1 MKDAPS
7 NMEKIGG
14 FLLDSRS
21 SLLYDKLKNFN
32 LLERNASDLILM
44 TPLHTPYSGAVV
56 QLREGIKTIPFGNI
70 SPLLSQHD
78 SSSMNFN

>member
-44 TPLHTPYSGAVV
+44 TLYTHLILGRWFSLERG
-56 QLREGIKTIPFGNI
+56 
-70 SPLLSQHD
+70 
-78 SSSMNFN
+78 